1 MRKKLFFK
9 FPDMVGN
16 YHSHYIRFVCY
27 LFVFWLLITGSL
39 HLKFL
44 IIGGAAS
51 FIVAWICMPLFTIPN
66 RSRTKH
72 YFMLDV
78 RIVPLIAYV
87 FWLLK
92 ELILS
97 NMDVA
102 KTIWKKELP
111 IKPELIRFQV
121 HFDNPL
127 AIAMLANSITLTP
140 GTITLDSDAEN
151 VYVIH
156 ALTPTAAEGIRQG
169 GMVKKIAALFHE
181 NTDFHILDPKDC

>member
-1 MRKKLFFK
+1 
-9 FPDMVGN
+9 
-16 YHSHYIRFVCY
+16 
-27 LFVFWLLITGSL
+27 
-39 HLKFL
+39 
-44 IIGGAAS
+44 
-51 FIVAWICMPLFTIPN
+51 MPLFTIPN

-78 RIVPLIAYV
+78 RIVPLISYV
-87 FWLLK
+87 FGLLK

-102 KTIWKKELP
+102 KTVWKKELP

-151 VYVIH
+151 IYVIH